1 MSLNLTP
8 GLRAALRPESL
19 IMLFLGFSAG
29 LPYVLIFS
37 TLSLWLSRAGVD
49 VEQIT
54 MLYWAGML
62 FATKFIFAPFIDQ
75 LKLPVLTRMLGRRR
89 GWMILSQLGIFLS
102 LMGMGLQD
110 PLQHME
116 YLALLSISLAF
127 CSAIQDI
134 VVDAFRIE
142 CAPQESQGILA
153 ATYLGGYRSAMLL
166 CKWGAPV
173 FATWLN
179 QNSGSCMDAVAQ
191 CGKPYDLS
199 AWQTTYWIMA
209 GFSTVGMMTTLI
221 IREPTLF
228 ATKGAKRTA
237 TNFFRGAIVQPF
249 ADFFA
254 RYGKRSVILLSIIG
268 LYRISDIVMGVIAN
282 PFYVKLGFSDLEIAN
297 VTGAF
302 GMLTTLMGAGIGGVL
317 VSRYGIV
324 RILFVG
330 ALLASATNLLFA
342 VLAISERS
350 LWGLAVVIVADN
362 ISAGIATASFIAFL
376 SSLTNVAF
384 SATQYALFSSL
395 MGLLPKLI
403 AGFSG
408 ALVATMGYPTFF
420 ILTALPGAPVI
431 FLLIRYLSILEKK
444 DETAQIQ

>member
-1 MSLNLTP
+1 MPLNATP

-37 TLSLWLSRAGVD
+37 SLSLWLSRAGVD
-49 VEQIT
+49 VGQIT

-62 FATKFIFAPFIDQ
+62 FATKFIFAPFIDR

-102 LMGMGLQD
+102 LLGMGLQD
-110 PLQHME
+110 PLQHLG
-116 YLALLSISLAF
+116 YLALLAISLAF

-142 CAPQESQGILA
+142 CAPQEAQGILA
-153 ATYLGGYRSAMLL
+153 ATYLGGYRTAMLL

-179 QNSGSCMDAVAQ
+179 
-191 CGKPYDLS
+191 PYAADCVGVSVHCDQPYNLS
-199 AWQTTYWIMA
+199 AWQHTYWIMA
-209 GFSTVGMMTTLI
+209 GFSLVGMVTTLI
-221 IREPTLF
+221 IREPGLAS
-228 ATKGAKRTA
+228 ATMSHRKDGS
-237 TNFFRGAIVQPF
+237 FFRMAIVQPF
-249 ADFFA
+249 ADFFT

-282 PFYVKLGFSDLEIAN
+282 PFYVKLGFSNIEIAN

-330 ALLASATNLLFA
+330 ALLASATNMLFA

-350 LWGLAVVIVADN
+350 IWGLAMVIVADN

-408 ALVATMGYPTFF
+408 ALVSHMGYPAFF
-420 ILTALPGAPVI
+420 VLTALPGVPVI
-431 FLLIRYLSILEKK
+431 LLLIRYLSILEKK
-444 DETAQIQ
+444 DEVV

>member
-179 QNSGSCMDAVAQ
+179 QNSGSCMDAGIQ
-191 CGKPYDLS
+191 CGRPYDLS

-221 IREPTLF
+221 IREPMPFGTER
-228 ATKGAKRTA
+228 AKRTA
-237 TNFFRGAIVQPF
+237 ANFFTGAIVQPF

-282 PFYVKLGFSDLEIAN
+282 PFYVKLGFSDIEIAN

-324 RILFVG
+324 RILFAG
-330 ALLASATNLLFA
+330 AVLASATNLLFA

-350 LWGLAVVIVADN
+350 IWGLAVVIVADN

-408 ALVATMGYPTFF
+408 ALVANMGYPTFF
-420 ILTALPGAPVI
+420 VLTALPGVPVI
-431 FLLIRYLSILEKK
+431 FLLTRYLRILEKK
-444 DETAQIQ
+444 DEVI